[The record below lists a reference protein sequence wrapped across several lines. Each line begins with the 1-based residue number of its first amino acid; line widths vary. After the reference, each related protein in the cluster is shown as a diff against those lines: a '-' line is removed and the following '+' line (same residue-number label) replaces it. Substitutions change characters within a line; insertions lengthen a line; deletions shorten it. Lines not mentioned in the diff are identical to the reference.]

1 MPNRLPAATGLPG
14 AAGVLRGASTPHP
27 RPKSPSRCFRR
38 RQMETQPP
46 KPSAPGPRRGGGK
59 RRAGQ
64 VPPGAEQGLPGPGE
78 GDRRHV
84 STSGAARLRGAHA
97 QSAPISAGGGGGIS
111 QRALC
116 LPGRG
121 GVSCPRCLATAGRGF
136 GGSRP
141 RPGPS

>member
-97 QSAPISAGGGGGIS
+97 QSAPISAGGGG
-111 QRALC
+111 RYFPAC
-116 LPGRG
+116 PLPSGAR
-121 GVSCPRCLATAGRGF
+121 RGF
-136 GGSRP
+136 VPPLLGDGGSRL
-141 RPGPS
+141 RRE